1 MTARVSLALEG
12 AHLDVFALEMGDAAR
27 RSGRHRRSRP
37 YRLWR
42 QLEQERVADSGA
54 RRHSDPRAGHD
65 GSSNDRARRQPHH
78 AGRGRSGR
86 RQPCRVHRRLQLLAR
101 RPHRARGQ
109 AITLNVS
116 NGGQFPHTFTITG
129 VADSGTLSAGTS
141 KPVTFTPSQA
151 GTLTFFCMIHGQAT
165 MSGTITVSASGP
177 LGPAPGTGGGVTT
190 SSGAGPV
197 PTVSGYDYGY

>member
-1 MTARVSLALEG
+1 MLMRSKWATLLAGVAVISAAALIACGGGSNKSESPTQAPAATATRAPATTAPPTTAPAASPTTQAAAGAGGASLAVSIADFNFSPAALTARV
-12 AHLDVFALEMGDAAR
+12 
-27 RSGRHRRSRP
+27 
-37 YRLWR
+37 
-42 QLEQERVADSGA
+42 
-54 RRHSDPRAGHD
+54 
-65 GSSNDRARRQPHH
+65 
-78 AGRGRSGR
+78 
-86 RQPCRVHRRLQLLAR
+86 
-101 RPHRARGQ
+101 GQ

-165 MSGTITVSASGP
+165 MSGTITVSASGS

-190 SSGAGPV
+190 SSSAGPV